1 MARTRRAYRQ
11 GYPRAAKR
19 TIYRQPMAILFL
31 IVFIDLLG
39 FGVMIPQLPFY
50 GLHFGLSG
58 FGVASMLA
66 CYSLAQFFGSPLLGR
81 LSDRVGRRPVLLV
94 SLAASAAA
102 YLWLGLSDAAW
113 MLFAARLMAGAGAG
127 NIAAAQ
133 AYIADMTPPEGRAKG
148 MGMIGAAFGL
158 GFTLGPGLGGLA
170 SHLDPAAPAFIAAGL
185 STLAFVLAFLRLKE
199 SLPASSR
206 TARARPSRLAM
217 AREALGRPL
226 LRELILLLFAT
237 VCAFAGM
244 ETTFALWA
252 RQVFGWSATQVG
264 LNFLFVGIVLVVIQG
279 VLIGRLS
286 RRFGETRL
294 VIAGAAAITL
304 GLAGLAL
311 THTIAELL
319 VVNLLLAGGMGLLN
333 PSISSLVSRQAQN
346 DEQGGILGVSQSAS
360 SLARALAPPI
370 AGMLFD
376 LSGHNAPYFVGAVI
390 MAGVLVLAL
399 RLPRTGR
406 ARAAAAP
413 SEPRPS

>member
-1 MARTRRAYRQ
+1 
-11 GYPRAAKR
+11 
-19 TIYRQPMAILFL
+19 MAILFL

-66 CYSLAQFFGSPLLGR
+66 CYSVAQFFCSPLLGR

-94 SLAASAAA
+94 SLVASAAA
-102 YLWLGLSDAAW
+102 YLWLGLADAAW
-113 MLFAARLMAGAGAG
+113 MLFAARLVAGAGAG

-133 AYIADMTPPEGRAKG
+133 AYIADVTPPEGRAKG

-170 SHLDPAAPAFIAAGL
+170 AQLDPAAPAFIAAAL
-185 STLAFVLAFLRLKE
+185 SATACAIAYFRLQE
-199 SLPASSR
+199 SLPPA
-206 TARARPSRLAM
+206 SRLAPARPGRIAM
-217 AREALGRPL
+217 LREALGRPM

-237 VCAFAGM
+237 VSAFAGM

-252 RQVFGWSATQVG
+252 NRVFGWGSTEVG
-264 LNFLFVGIVLVVIQG
+264 LNFLFVGIVLVVMQG
-279 VLIGRLS
+279 LLIGRLS

-294 VIAGAAAITL
+294 VTAGAAAIAL
-304 GLAGLAL
+304 GLAGLVF

-333 PSISSLVSRQAQN
+333 PSMSSLISRQAQI

-370 AGMLFD
+370 AGLLFD
-376 LSGHNAPYFVGAVI
+376 LSGHTAPYVVGAAI

-399 RLPRTGR
+399 RLPRLGPV
-406 ARAAAAP
+406 RAAAAP
-413 SEPRPS
+413 GEHRAS